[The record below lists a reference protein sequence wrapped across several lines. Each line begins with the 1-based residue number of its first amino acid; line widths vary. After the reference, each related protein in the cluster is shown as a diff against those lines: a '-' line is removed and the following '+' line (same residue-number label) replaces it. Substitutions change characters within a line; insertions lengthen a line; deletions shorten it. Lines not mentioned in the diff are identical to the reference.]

1 MISGEENRALTA
13 HFTLQSGIFATVGLG
28 VSGSHDMPL
37 FHGPVGTPAR
47 GRRQVSSTSYIA
59 TCFAPVNGSSFDFVS
74 FRVIIYFLSHPSTSV
89 HS

>member
-1 MISGEENRALTA
+1 MMVSTVLLFSIL
-13 HFTLQSGIFATVGLG
+13 ATVGLG
-28 VSGSHDMPL
+28 VKISGSHDMPL

-47 GRRQVSSTSYIA
+47 GRRQVSSTNPNPNP

-74 FRVIIYFLSHPSTSV
+74 FRAIAYFLSHPPTPV